1 MICWDKFYNLQT
13 LTKFQTVQ
21 ILMFFW
27 MKFLVYK
34 IYMDPAEA
42 LMSFGKASLT
52 IYFMVNPMAVLIVR
66 PTTQLTAMIHS
77 ITHQPLFQFRMNQ
90 VTHSKVSMIHLTVCS
105 TASPTVLTRAKQ
117 TVLLTASLTV
127 QWIISVVHH
136 MSIQPRV
143 CSRASQAVH
152 IKANPTAPPS
162 ASLTVQWIILIV
174 HHMSI
179 QPRVCSRASQA
190 VHIKA
195 KPTAPPSAS
204 LTVQWIILIVHHML
218 LPRVCSRASPLSPA
232 THIKAKPT
240 ALRSASLT
248 AQSIV
253 ILIVHLIPQ
262 PRVCSRA
269 SPVHFTVHPLVQWI
283 VISVTLQSV
292 HPTAQDL
299 YQQVR
304 LVQICTALMR
314 ELEARV
320 TWVNVMMVSNT
331 LLLSHCFLSI
341 KPQSRQYSRWDLD
354 ILRVAFYSKKNKKTL
369 PSCNRPSHSFLQLL
383 TGSR

>member
-1 MICWDKFYNLQT
+1 
-13 LTKFQTVQ
+13 
-21 ILMFFW
+21 
-27 MKFLVYK
+27 
-34 IYMDPAEA
+34 MDPTEA

-174 HHMSI
+174 HH
-179 QPRVCSRASQA
+179 
-190 VHIKA
+190 
-195 KPTAPPSAS
+195 T
-204 LTVQWIILIVHHML
+204 L

-248 AQSIV
+248 AQLTV
-253 ILIVHLIPQ
+253 ILIVNLIPQ

-269 SPVHFTVHPLVQWI
+269 NPVHFTVHPPVQWI

-320 TWVNVMMVSNT
+320 T
-331 LLLSHCFLSI
+331 
-341 KPQSRQYSRWDLD
+341 
-354 ILRVAFYSKKNKKTL
+354 
-369 PSCNRPSHSFLQLL
+369 
-383 TGSR
+383 

>member
-117 TVLLTASLTV
+117 TVLLTASLTVQWIISVVHHMSIQPRVCSRASQAVHIKANPTAPPSASLTV

-331 LLLSHCFLSI
+331 LLLSHCFLSL
-341 KPQSRQYSRWDLD
+341 KPQSR
-354 ILRVAFYSKKNKKTL
+354 
-369 PSCNRPSHSFLQLL
+369 
-383 TGSR
+383 

>member
-1 MICWDKFYNLQT
+1 MICWDKVYNLQT

-34 IYMDPAEA
+34 ICMDPTEA

-90 VTHSKVSMIHLTVCS
+90 VTHSKVGMIHLTVCS

-152 IKANPTAPPS
+152 IKANLTAPPS
-162 ASLTVQWIILIV
+162 ASLTAQSTVILIV
-174 HHMSI
+174 HH
-179 QPRVCSRASQA
+179 
-190 VHIKA
+190 
-195 KPTAPPSAS
+195 T
-204 LTVQWIILIVHHML
+204 L

-232 THIKAKPT
+232 AHIKAKPT
-240 ALRSASLT
+240 ALPSASLT
-248 AQSIV
+248 VQSTV
-253 ILIVHLIPQ
+253 ILIVHLILQ
-262 PRVCSRA
+262 PRVFSRA
-269 SPVHFTVHPLVQWI
+269 SPVHYTVHPPVHWT

-331 LLLSHCFLSI
+331 LLLSHCFLSL
-341 KPQSRQYSRWDLD
+341 KPQSRQ
-354 ILRVAFYSKKNKKTL
+354 
-369 PSCNRPSHSFLQLL
+369 
-383 TGSR
+383 

>member
-34 IYMDPAEA
+34 IFMDPTEA

-90 VTHSKVSMIHLTVCS
+90 VTHSKVSKIHLTVCS

-117 TVLLTASLTV
+117 TVLLTARLTV
-127 QWIISVVHH
+127 QWIILIVHH
-136 MSIQPRV
+136 KSIQPRV
-143 CSRASQAVH
+143 CSRLSQAVH

-162 ASLTVQWIILIV
+162 ASLTAQLTVILIV
-174 HHMSI
+174 HH
-179 QPRVCSRASQA
+179 
-190 VHIKA
+190 
-195 KPTAPPSAS
+195 T
-204 LTVQWIILIVHHML
+204 L

-232 THIKAKPT
+232 AHIKAKPT

-248 AQSIV
+248 VQATV
-253 ILIVHLIPQ
+253 FLIVHLI
-262 PRVCSRA
+262 VCSRA
-269 SPVHFTVHPLVQWI
+269 SPVHFTVHPPVQWI

-304 LVQICTALMR
+304 LVQIYTALMR

-320 TWVNVMMVSNT
+320 TWVNVVMVSNT
-331 LLLSHCFLSI
+331 LLLSHCFLSL
-341 KPQSRQYSRWDLD
+341 KPQSRQ
-354 ILRVAFYSKKNKKTL
+354 
-369 PSCNRPSHSFLQLL
+369 CNRWVLAILSL
-383 TGSR
+383 T

>member
-34 IYMDPAEA
+34 ICMDPTEA
-42 LMSFGKASLT
+42 LMSFGKANLT

-66 PTTQLTAMIHS
+66 PTPQLTAMIHS

-90 VTHSKVSMIHLTVCS
+90 VTHSKVSKIHLTVCS

-127 QWIISVVHH
+127 QWRISVVHH
-136 MSIQPRV
+136 MLIQPRV
-143 CSRASQAVH
+143 CSRASQTVH
-152 IKANPTAPPS
+152 IKINPTAPPS

-174 HHMSI
+174 HHKSI
-179 QPRVCSRASQA
+179 QPRVCSRPSQA
-190 VHIKA
+190 VHIKSN
-195 KPTAPPSAS
+195 PTAPPSAS
-204 LTVQWIILIVHHML
+204 QTAQSTVILIVHHTL

-232 THIKAKPT
+232 AHIKAKPR
-240 ALRSASLT
+240 ALPSASLT
-248 AQSIV
+248 VQSTV

-262 PRVCSRA
+262 PRVCSRT
-269 SPVHFTVHPLVQWI
+269 SPVHFTVHPPVQWT
-283 VISVTLQSV
+283 VISVTFQSV

-304 LVQICTALMR
+304 LVQIYTALMR

-331 LLLSHCFLSI
+331 LLLSHCFLSL
-341 KPQSRQYSRWDLD
+341 KPQSCQ
-354 ILRVAFYSKKNKKTL
+354 
-369 PSCNRPSHSFLQLL
+369 CNRWVLAILSL
-383 TGSR
+383 T

>member
-42 LMSFGKASLT
+42 LMSFCKASLT

-174 HHMSI
+174 HHM
-179 QPRVCSRASQA
+179 
-190 VHIKA
+190 
-195 KPTAPPSAS
+195 
-204 LTVQWIILIVHHML
+204 L

-269 SPVHFTVHPLVQWI
+269 SPVHFTVHPPVQWI

-341 KPQSRQYSRWDLD
+341 KPQSRQYNRWDLD

-369 PSCNRPSHSFLQLL
+369 PSCNRPSHSFHQLL

>member
-1 MICWDKFYNLQT
+1 MICWDQFYNLQT

-34 IYMDPAEA
+34 IYMDPTEA

-127 QWIISVVHH
+127 QWII
-136 MSIQPRV
+136 
-143 CSRASQAVH
+143 
-152 IKANPTAPPS
+152 
-162 ASLTVQWIILIV
+162 
-174 HHMSI
+174 
-179 QPRVCSRASQA
+179 
-190 VHIKA
+190 
-195 KPTAPPSAS
+195 
-204 LTVQWIILIVHHML
+204 LIVHHML

-269 SPVHFTVHPLVQWI
+269 SPVHFTVHPPVQWI

-331 LLLSHCFLSI
+331 LLLSHCFLSL
-341 KPQSRQYSRWDLD
+341 KPQSRQYNRWDLD